1 MCVKRTKERRYYMK
15 RLFGCMKKYGP
26 YLLLFLI
33 PVVNFYLLEWYTHD
47 PFSTMEPRV
56 QLLNILLFEFLA
68 LFLFA
73 LTGRINAALMI
84 QTAFCAVYGL
94 AGFYVLEFRGAPIQ
108 PWDLLSIGTAAS
120 VADNY
125 DYSLDRDAAVSLI
138 SLIALFLLEFFA
150 KGGFPRRKSAPKDAA
165 SGRKFRVRAW
175 QARLLLGA
183 CSGLLLFGYTKMLHN
198 ETIVQ
203 TKLRLYDKLFTPTT
217 IQYKDGTLTAFL
229 MELQYISVE
238 KPAGYSDDKAEEIL
252 ASYGSR
258 PVLSDSSKNSG
269 HDTASLNQ
277 SPVRADEEEEE
288 TSLPNII
295 VIMNEAFSD
304 PAVLGEFSTNED
316 YMPFVHSLLAGADN
330 TVSGYLNVSVKGGNT
345 ANTEFEYLTG
355 HTMAFLPYG
364 SIPYQQYIK
373 KEHPSMASHLSSLGY
388 YTVAMHPYHAS
399 GWDRDT
405 VYPDFGF
412 DEMYFEEFFQD
423 APKVRKYTSD
433 LGDYQK
439 LIDVFENK
447 PDDRPLFLF
456 NVTMQNH
463 SSYSDWD
470 DYDNFTPDISV
481 DGSSSKLLPA
491 YLSLMKLSDE
501 AIHGL
506 VNYFSMREEDTIVV
520 FFGDHQPTDSIVNP
534 VLALHDKSCAD
545 LTAEEEYLR
554 YQVPFFIWAN
564 FDIAEETGVEISPNF
579 LGAKT
584 LEAAG
589 LPLSSYF
596 SFLSDLNGEVS
607 ALSASRMLLSDGTNT
622 DVDAQEELLSEY
634 QTLQYYFLFDQ

>member
-1 MCVKRTKERRYYMK
+1 MK
-15 RLFGCMKKYGP
+15 KLFGCARKGSP

-56 QLLNILLFEFLA
+56 QLLNIALFEIMA

-108 PWDLLSIGTAAS
+108 PWDLFSIGTAAS

-125 DYSLDRDAAVSLI
+125 DYSLDKDAVVSLV
-138 SLIALFLLEFFA
+138 SLIALLFVEFFIKA
-150 KGGFPRRKSAPKDAA
+150 RFPRRKDRAKQTNV
-165 SGRKFRVRAW
+165 SGKFAFRPW

-183 CSGLLLFGYTKMLHN
+183 CSGFLLFGYTKMLHN

-238 KPAGYSDDKAEEIL
+238 KPSGYSGEKAEEIL

-269 HDTASLNQ
+269 HDTASLDQ
-277 SPVRADEEEEE
+277 TFIRTQDETQE

-316 YMPFVHSLLAGADN
+316 YMPFVHSLLEGADN
-330 TVSGYLNVSVKGGNT
+330 AISGYLDVSVKGGNT

-355 HTMAFLPYG
+355 HSMAFLPYG

-373 KEHPSMASHLSSLGY
+373 KEHPSIASHLASLGY

-412 DEMYFEEFFQD
+412 QEMYFEEFYED

-439 LIDVFENK
+439 LIDIFENK
-447 PDDRPLFLF
+447 PKDQPLFLF

-470 DYDNFTPDISV
+470 DYDNFSPDITV

-491 YLSLMKLSDE
+491 YLSLIKLSDT
-501 AIHGL
+501 AIEGL
-506 VNYFSMREEDTIVV
+506 VNYFSMRDEDTIIV
-520 FFGDHQPTDSIVNP
+520 FFGDHQPTDSVVNP
-534 VLALHDKSCAD
+534 VLALHDRSCAD
-545 LTAEEEYLR
+545 LSAEEEYLR

-564 FDIAEETGVEISPNF
+564 FDIEEETGVETSPNF
-579 LGAKT
+579 LGART

-596 SFLSDLNGEVS
+596 AFLSDLNKDVS
-607 ALSASRMLLSDGTNT
+607 AVSTSRVLLSDGTDT
-622 DVDAQEELLSEY
+622 DTDAQKELLSDYE
-634 QTLQYYFLFDQ
+634 TLQYYFLFDQ